1 MTAMTSVE
9 TTTLRMSRTSGGLL
23 LALASAAAFGLSG
36 SLARSMLDLGW
47 TPAAVVTVRIL
58 GAFAV
63 LLLPTLFLL
72 RRIGRPTLRQ
82 SGRLVAF
89 GLTAVGGAQ
98 LCYFSAVQYVSV
110 GVALLVEYLAPVL
123 LIGWH
128 WARNGRRPT
137 RPVLAGAGLS
147 LVGLALVLDVTS
159 GMTINPLGVVWA
171 LAAAVGLCAYFVLS
185 EAKEGIRPI
194 HPLVLITAGT
204 GIGGTAVGLVGALGL
219 LPLAVAPGTTVLAGA
234 QIPWWL
240 PMLALIL
247 VSAVFSYLT
256 GIAAVRRLGSSVA
269 SFVSLTEVIFAV
281 TLAFVLLGQRP
292 SPIQLVGGVLVLAG
306 IALVQR
312 RAT

>member
-82 SGRLVAF
+82 GGRLVAF